1 MNITVHVERLI
12 LEGLPIPPDQ
22 HLRVRVAVETELAR
36 LLSADGLSASLL
48 SGGTWSCVPS
58 NSIELTNVGTPVRL
72 GQQIARAVYR
82 GIGGS
87 GR

>member
-1 MNITVHVERLI
+1 MNIIVHIERLI

-22 HLRVRVAVETELAR
+22 HLKVQVAVEAELAR

-48 SGGTWSCVPS
+48 SGGTWSRVPA
-58 NSIELTNVGTPVRL
+58 NAIELANDGTPVLL
-72 GQQIARAVYR
+72 GQQIARAVYK

-87 GR
+87 DR